1 MNPIQSKSLPALGLS
16 AALALFTLSVLPA
29 SAASVTLTATG
40 DNTMINGGLANDNY
54 GNFNPI
60 SAGSINGTYPNQIS
74 VLRFDV
80 SALDG
85 LYTSI
90 DSITL
95 RLYYFDDTSTGA
107 GTAAV
112 TTNVHAISA
121 ANRAWVEGNS
131 TGGAATGE
139 STWNRLAHSST
150 TWAGSA
156 GLGTV
161 GTDYG
166 STILST
172 YTLPGPWVD
181 RPAAGTAIDFTFTG
195 TNVALTALI
204 DAWMVDNVDN
214 SQANPGLLLRDPTP
228 TINSNRNRFT
238 AYSTEEAVAGD
249 LSPQLIVNYTVVP
262 EPSSVLLLG
271 LGGLAMFR
279 RRRG

>member
-40 DNTMINGGLANDNY
+40 DNTMLNGGLANDNY

-60 SAGSINGTYPNQIS
+60 SAGSVNTSYPNQIS

-80 SALDG
+80 SALNG

-131 TGGAATGE
+131 AGAAATGE
-139 STWNRLAHSST
+139 STWNRRAHSST

-156 GLGTV
+156 GLGTA
-161 GTDYG
+161 GTDCSG
-166 STILST
+166 
-172 YTLPGPWVD
+172 LPT
-181 RPAAGTAIDFTFTG
+181 RTG
-195 TNVALTALI
+195 RK
-204 DAWMVDNVDN
+204 
-214 SQANPGLLLRDPTP
+214 S
-228 TINSNRNRFT
+228 
-238 AYSTEEAVAGD
+238 
-249 LSPQLIVNYTVVP
+249 
-262 EPSSVLLLG
+262 
-271 LGGLAMFR
+271 
-279 RRRG
+279 